1 MKFNQLKI
9 AALIILSAFLCPSAF
24 CQELRW
30 PVSGKSAGENIAA
43 QPQNYIGDEFNFGN
57 LFIACSEGDVIVSP
71 ADGEVTVFIPSY
83 QLRLTSG
90 MSFGLDG
97 KSSFDEW
104 IKDANISGIDPTYV
118 NMLVFIK
125 TNMGYTVQ
133 IDGIKGD
140 RSFRTGQKIAA
151 GDILGVAG
159 YSYKG
164 IRGPSISVAVTKG
177 GKMSDP
183 MTPFGLKTTFK
194 EAKEERRPDPI
205 PVDKAREDL
214 KILMESVLD
223 EYPSLDE
230 VMTDEN
236 YRMAMDSLMNT
247 VTKPMRITTEFRHKL
262 MNALGL
268 VHDSHIGLLPDRM
281 ASGNGGWMTPAL
293 YYRWDGDSIRVIT
306 TFEQYKNL
314 IGKAVVSIN
323 GISAAEHV
331 AMAKRF
337 SYIYD
342 AKVESTAE
350 EEMVLLYLTEEMM
363 HDYNNPDEKQHVVF
377 SDGTSADIPFVKTN
391 MSRNLIRDERAVRS
405 TMWYSINRMRS
416 ADDVFR
422 TEILNDSTALLS
434 IRNFDLNQVQEDRI
448 ASFLDTLKT
457 SNLIIDLRNNPGGES
472 EVVSRMLSYFATE
485 PFDRQKGGYNMVLK
499 KGGYDSFKHSLNYS
513 PDMEPFAEYEKV
525 EGLNGFI
532 SRGGERV
539 EPDSLIHYDGRVYV
553 LTNGHSYSA
562 ATLLPSVLVRNRRA
576 VTVGRET
583 GTAYHYMTA
592 LKFADI
598 VLPNS
603 RQTIRIPLVKS
614 VFDTTYTE
622 RTPKGR
628 GLLPDYPVPI
638 SELEVSMGKNG
649 NTDVMLEYALSL
661 IADGKY
667 LSESDP
673 FASADFKEN
682 DSSRARTMM
691 IALIGLCFVA
701 LMAGLWA
708 VLRKKRRS

>member
-1 MKFNQLKI
+1 MTINQFKI
-9 AALIILSAFLCPSAF
+9 ALLTLAAVLLCPSAL
-24 CQELRW
+24 CQELSW
-30 PVSGKSAGENIAA
+30 PVLGKKIGENIVA
-43 QPQNYIGDEFNFGN
+43 QPQNYIGEEFNFGN
-57 LFIACSEGDVIVSP
+57 LFIGCSEGDVIVSP

-83 QLRLTSG
+83 QHSLTSG

-97 KSSFDEW
+97 KASFDKW
-104 IKDANISGIDPTYV
+104 IKDADISGIDPTYV

-125 TNMGYTVQ
+125 TSMGSTVQ
-133 IDGIKGD
+133 IDGIKGN

-151 GDILGVAG
+151 GDTLGVAG

-164 IRGPSISVAVTKG
+164 IRGPSISVSVTKG
-177 GKMSDP
+177 GKVSDP

-194 EAKEERRPDPI
+194 EAKEERRADPI

-214 KILMESVLD
+214 QVLMESVLD
-223 EYPSLDE
+223 AYPSLDE

-247 VTKPMRITTEFRHKL
+247 VIKPMRITTEFRHKL

-293 YYRWDGDSIRVIT
+293 YYRWEGDSIRVIT
-306 TFEQYKNL
+306 TFEQYRDL

-323 GISAAEHV
+323 GVSAAEHV

-337 SYIYD
+337 SYNYD

-363 HDYNNPDEKQHVVF
+363 HDYNNPDERQHVVF
-377 SDGTSADIPFVKTN
+377 SDGTSADIPFVMTN
-391 MSRNLIRDERAVRS
+391 MSRNLIRDERAIRS
-405 TMWYSINRMRS
+405 TMWYNINRMRS

-422 TEILNDSTALLS
+422 TEVLNDSTALLS

-448 ASFLDTLKT
+448 ALFLDTLKT
-457 SNLIIDLRNNPGGES
+457 SNLIIDVRNNPGGES

-485 PFDRQKGGYNMVLK
+485 SFDRQKGGYNMVLK
-499 KGGYDSFKHSLNYS
+499 KGGYETFKHSLNYS
-513 PDMEPFAEYEKV
+513 PAQEPFAEYEKV
-525 EGLNGFI
+525 EGLNGYI
-532 SRGGERV
+532 SRGDGRI

-553 LTNGHSYSA
+553 LTNGRSYSA

-614 VFDTTYTE
+614 VFDTTYTD

-628 GLLPDYPVPI
+628 GLLPDYPMPI
-638 SELEVSMGKNG
+638 SELEVSMGEDG

-667 LSESDP
+667 LSEDNPFHDGDSDGQTHKLIWIVLVVLLVL
-673 FASADFKEN
+673 STSIILLKKHRSCRDF
-682 DSSRARTMM
+682 
-691 IALIGLCFVA
+691 
-701 LMAGLWA
+701 
-708 VLRKKRRS
+708 

>member
-1 MKFNQLKI
+1 MDIKQFKI
-9 AALIILSAFLCPSAF
+9 TILVLVAVFLCPTAF
-24 CQELRW
+24 CQELKW
-30 PVSGKSAGENIAA
+30 PVSGKKAGENIAA
-43 QPQNYIGDEFNFGN
+43 QPQSYIGEEFNFGN

-71 ADGEVTVFIPSY
+71 ADGEVTVFMPSY
-83 QLRLTSG
+83 QQSLTSG
-90 MSFGLDG
+90 MSFGLEG
-97 KSSFDEW
+97 KASFDEW
-104 IKDANISGIDPTYV
+104 IKDVNISGIDPTYV

-125 TNMGYTVQ
+125 TSMGYTVQ

-151 GDILGVAG
+151 GDTLGVAG

-164 IRGPSISVAVTKG
+164 IHGPSISIGITKG
-177 GKMSDP
+177 GSVSDP
-183 MTPFGLKTTFK
+183 MTPFGLRTTFK
-194 EAKEERRPDPI
+194 EAKEERRLDPI

-214 KILMESVLD
+214 QILMESVLD

-230 VMTDEN
+230 IMTAED

-247 VTKPMRITTEFRHKL
+247 VTRPMRITTEFRHKL

-268 VHDSHIGLLPDRM
+268 VHDSHVGLLPDRI

-306 TFEQYKNL
+306 TFEQYKSL

-323 GISAAEHV
+323 GVSAAEHV
-331 AMAKRF
+331 ARAKRF
-337 SYIYD
+337 SYGYD

-350 EEMVLLYLTEEMM
+350 EEVVLLYLTEEMM
-363 HDYNNPDEKQHVVF
+363 HDYNDPDEKQHVVF
-377 SDGTSADIPFVKTN
+377 SDGTTADIPFVKTN
-391 MSRNLIRDERAVRS
+391 MSRNLVRSDIAVRS
-405 TMWYSINRMRS
+405 TMWYNINRMRS

-422 TEILNDSTALLS
+422 TELLNDSTALLS
-434 IRNFDLNQVQEDRI
+434 IRNFDMNQVQEERI
-448 ASFLDTLKT
+448 ASFLDSLSTA
-457 SNLIIDLRNNPGGES
+457 NLIIDVRNNPGGES
-472 EVVSRMLSYFATE
+472 EVVGRILSYFATE

-499 KGGYDSFKHSLNYS
+499 KGGYETFKHSLNYS
-513 PDMEPFAEYEKV
+513 PDQEPFAEYEKM

-532 SRGGERV
+532 SKGDGRI
-539 EPDSLIHYDGRVYV
+539 EPDSLIHYAGRVYV
-553 LTNGHSYSA
+553 LTNGRSYSA
-562 ATLLPSVLVRNRRA
+562 ATMLPSVLVRNRRA

-603 RQTIRIPLVKS
+603 RQTVRIPLVKS
-614 VFDTTYTE
+614 VFDTTYTD

-628 GLLPDYPVPI
+628 GLLPDYPMPI
-638 SELEVSMGKNG
+638 SELEVSMGEDG

-667 LSESDP
+667 LSEDDP
-673 FASADFKEN
+673 FHDDATDRQTHKMIWLWIVLAALLVLFFTSF
-682 DSSRARTMM
+682 SR
-691 IALIGLCFVA
+691 GPE
-701 LMAGLWA
+701 
-708 VLRKKRRS
+708 RS